1 MNTTFSSLV
10 LASAIALSAI
20 AGGAAADTGTAGAG
34 ASMANLKPRQGIS
47 LDVGSKRAV
56 GYFLADSRICNL
68 TLLVADRMDEG
79 STEVPAATRLQFE
92 VAAGSDV
99 RVDTSEGKALAFG
112 CATDAKSM
120 RVNTLDQLAAYSP
133 IR

>member
-10 LASAIALSAI
+10 LASAVAIAAT
-20 AGGAAADTGTAGAG
+20 AGGAAAETAGSLAT
-34 ASMANLKPRQGIS
+34 LKPRQGIS

-56 GYFLADSRICNL
+56 GYFLADSRVCNL
-68 TLLVADRMDEG
+68 TLLVADRMAETDL
-79 STEVPAATRLQFE
+79 SIPAATRLQFE

-99 RVDTSEGKALAFG
+99 RVDTTEGKALGFS

-120 RVNTLDQLAAYSP
+120 RVDRLEQVAAYSP
-133 IR
+133 RR

>member
-10 LASAIALSAI
+10 LASAVAVSAI
-20 AGGAAADTGTAGAG
+20 AGGAVAETA
-34 ASMANLKPRQGIS
+34 ASMATLKPRQGIS

-68 TLLVADRMDEG
+68 TLLVADRLVDDKVG
-79 STEVPAATRLQFE
+79 IPAATRLQFE

-99 RVDTSEGKALAFG
+99 RVDTTEGKVLAFA

-120 RVNTLDQLAAYSP
+120 RVEKLDQLAAYTP
-133 IR
+133 RR

>member
-10 LASAIALSAI
+10 LASAVAVAAI
-20 AGGAAADTGTAGAG
+20 ASGAVAETT
-34 ASMANLKPRQGIS
+34 ASMATLKPRQGVS

-68 TLLVADRMDEG
+68 TLLVADRMADGAG
-79 STEVPAATRLQFE
+79 SIPAATRLQFE
-92 VAAGSDV
+92 VAAGADV
-99 RVDTSEGKALAFG
+99 RVDTSEGKALAFA

-120 RVNTLDQLAAYSP
+120 RIDTLDQLAAYSQS
-133 IR
+133 R